1 MSAKRKIKV
10 VIGALWWSADRI
22 AGLVGLGQRRAGAL
36 TVLYYHAV
44 RSANSRA
51 FEDQLDAIR
60 AYADV
65 VGPDY
70 IGEPR
75 GRPKI
80 AITFDDAF
88 VSVINHALPS
98 LEARKMPSTIFVPT
112 QCLGAAPSWMMEHG
126 ATGHEEFV
134 ASPEWVR
141 ALADRRVLLGSHS
154 QTHPK
159 LTALDPGA
167 ANREIYGSKADLE
180 TLIDKPVDMFA
191 FPYGDFNETVVET
204 ARSAG
209 YRFVFST
216 QPGLI
221 DPSDSRILRS
231 RISVDPSNSRL
242 EFWLKLRGG
251 YDWMP
256 VASRLK
262 KRLFSKRW

>member
-1 MSAKRKIKV
+1 MSAKRRIKV
-10 VIGALWWSADRI
+10 VISATWWSADRI
-22 AGLVGLGQRRAGAL
+22 ASFVGLGRRRAGAL

-44 RSANSRA
+44 RSSDSRA

-70 IGEPR
+70 LGGPS

-88 VSVINHALPS
+88 VSVIDHALPS
-98 LEARKMPSTIFVPT
+98 LEARKMPSTIFIPT
-112 QCLGAAPSWMMEHG
+112 QCLGATPSWMMEHG
-126 ATGHEEFV
+126 ATDREEFV
-134 ASPEWVR
+134 ASPDRVR
-141 ALADRRVLLGSHS
+141 ALADRKVRLGSHS

-167 ANREIYGSKADLE
+167 ANREIFGSKADLE

-191 FPYGDFNETVVET
+191 FPYGDYNETVVET

-221 DPSDSRILRS
+221 DPGDLRILRS
-231 RISVDPSNSRL
+231 RIAVDPSDSQL

-256 VASRLK
+256 AASRLK